1 MTVHSWFLINC
12 KRIQGTA
19 EEYLP
24 RGESNCQLK
33 NVNPAKP
40 ISPEQSKIEIFQGST
55 TVFHPQIFGK
65 EYTSRRTSLVFQW
78 LRIRL
83 PVHGTQVWSLIQEDS
98 TCCGATKPVHCNYW
112 SPSAVEPM
120 LHNRRSRCNE
130 KPVHYN
136 WRVALEHGDEDPM
149 QQKIKKFF

>member
-40 ISPEQSKIEIFQGST
+40 ISPEQSKIEIFQGSA

-65 EYTSRRTSLVFQW
+65 EYTSRRTSLVIQW

-83 PVHGTQVWSLIQEDS
+83 PVHETQV
-98 TCCGATKPVHCNYW
+98 
-112 SPSAVEPM
+112 
-120 LHNRRSRCNE
+120 
-130 KPVHYN
+130 
-136 WRVALEHGDEDPM
+136 
-149 QQKIKKFF
+149 

>member
-24 RGESNCQLK
+24 RGESNRQLK

-40 ISPEQSKIEIFQGST
+40 ISPGQSKIEIFQGSA

-65 EYTSRRTSLVFQW
+65 EYTSRRTSLVIQW

-83 PVHGTQVWSLIQEDS
+83 PVQGTKIQSLVQEDS
-98 TCCGATKPVHCNYW
+98 T
-112 SPSAVEPM
+112 
-120 LHNRRSRCNE
+120 
-130 KPVHYN
+130 
-136 WRVALEHGDEDPM
+136 
-149 QQKIKKFF
+149 